1 MIAVPQAKPETAS
14 VQDLDFEQFLQQCPE
29 DGHYELINGKM
40 VKILATRKHYD
51 VADFIIDAFKAEI
64 KRTAL
69 NYVVNNVA
77 ALLTQNKQGKQQ
89 GRHPDVSV
97 IDRDVWRSDR
107 LDYRGVREPIQVAVE
122 VVSTNW
128 EDDYI
133 DKLEEYERLGVKEY
147 WLVDYLAIGPRSYL
161 GDPKEPAI
169 LVFILDETGKYQLT
183 TYQNEV
189 PITSLTFPELSLTVT
204 QVLAA

>member
-1 MIAVPQAKPETAS
+1 
-14 VQDLDFEQFLQQCPE
+14 
-29 DGHYELINGKM
+29 
-40 VKILATRKHYD
+40 